1 MNTKLRKKSK
11 NDFEKDFF
19 KLINKVTRKTM
30 ENERKCRNTKL
41 VTTEK
46 RRDYFVSQPNYQT
59 TKFFT
64 ENLLATEMRKTQT
77 LMNKLVY
84 LGLLILDLSKTA
96 MYQFWHNYVK
106 PKYDKNAKL
115 CYIDTDSLMV
125 HVKTNAIYKAIAED
139 FETRFD
145 TFDKFWIRQIIA

>member
-19 KLINKVTRKTM
+19 KLINKVTKKTM
-30 ENERKCRNTKL
+30 ENEGKCRNTKL

-64 ENLLATEMRKTQT
+64 ENLLGTEMRKTQT

-96 MYQFWHNYVK
+96 MYQF
-106 PKYDKNAKL
+106 
-115 CYIDTDSLMV
+115 
-125 HVKTNAIYKAIAED
+125 
-139 FETRFD
+139 
-145 TFDKFWIRQIIA
+145 

>member
-1 MNTKLRKKSK
+1 
-11 NDFEKDFF
+11 
-19 KLINKVTRKTM
+19 M
-30 ENERKCRNTKL
+30 ENEGKCRNTKL

-46 RRDYFVSQPNYQT
+46 RKDYFVSQPNYQT

-96 MYQFWHNYVK
+96 MYQFWHNYAK

-145 TFDKFWIRQIIA
+145 TFDKF